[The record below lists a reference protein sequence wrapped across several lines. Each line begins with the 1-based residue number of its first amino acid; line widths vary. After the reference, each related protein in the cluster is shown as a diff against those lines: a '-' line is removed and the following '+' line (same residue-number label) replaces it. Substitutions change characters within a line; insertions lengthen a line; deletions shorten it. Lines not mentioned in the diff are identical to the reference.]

1 MTDSMEDSPVLR
13 EESASPRSGEHGVQH
28 QDQQNDDQ
36 TVLETHPDTGS
47 GRDARAALV
56 SAHLRTGELPR
67 VLPGLRQ
74 RSSDRPLLYLLP
86 VLPPT

>member
-47 GRDARAALV
+47 GR
-56 SAHLRTGELPR
+56 G
-67 VLPGLRQ
+67 GFQ
-74 RSSDRPLLYLLP
+74 
-86 VLPPT
+86 